1 MKTADQICEEVMRER
16 RAEERQQDFRR
27 FEAMYTLYKQSST
40 DGKKFSMDD
49 HVLYELADVVHNHF
63 GDHYDVSAK
72 LIAYEKM
79 EVEYKAMKKAI
90 EDKKTAQKEY
100 YEKNK
105 KLKKTKTP
113 EPENRVEQVLAPSR
127 PAPVCRTCTD
137 YSCFICR
144 MP

>member
-1 MKTADQICEEVMRER
+1 MNVVYKAKSRER
-16 RAEERQQDFRR
+16 
-27 FEAMYTLYKQSST
+27 TN
-40 DGKKFSMDD
+40 DD
-49 HVLYELADVVHNHF
+49 DDDREMLRISEKIHNHF

-79 EVEYKAMKKAI
+79 EIEYKAMKKAI
-90 EDKKTAQKEY
+90 EDKKAAQKEY